1 MSLDVSWPWHS
12 VLPGASWDQQLS
24 DRDGHFLQSTHWAAF
39 QQSMGREVF
48 FGEGPGWQCMAILER
63 AGENARL
70 YAPYGPVA
78 EGPEAFTAAVSA
90 LRALGEKHSVLFI
103 RSEPWAPVGRDD
115 VAALGFFPA
124 RNLQPGLT
132 WVQDLRKTRDELFS
146 EFSANNRNRFRNAH
160 KKGLSITSSTDVAD
174 VEILLDMIHDVSNN
188 TGMQPHEDDYY
199 RRQAKALLDRDAAT
213 LYVARHHDKPVAA
226 AIVYDSATTRYYA
239 HSGSLL
245 EARNLH
251 PGGPMLA
258 TMVLDAQA
266 RGQAVFDFM
275 GAAPADQPDHP
286 WAGFTQFKQSFGG
299 RYRAYLGT
307 WEMPIT
313 DKNRFAAQSNSATS
327 GKAVG

>member
-1 MSLDVSWPWHS
+1 
-12 VLPGASWDQQLS
+12 
-24 DRDGHFLQSTHWAAF
+24 
-39 QQSMGREVF
+39 MGREVYF
-48 FGEGPGWQCMAILER
+48 AEGPGWQTMAIMER

-70 YAPYGPVA
+70 YCPYGPVA
-78 EGPEAFTAAVSA
+78 ENLEAYTAAVA
-90 LRALGEKHSVLFI
+90 AIRALGEKHNVLFI
-103 RSEPWAPVGRDD
+103 RSEPWAPVARED

-132 WVQDLRKTRDELFS
+132 WVQDLDKTRDQLFG

-174 VEILLDMIHDVSNN
+174 VEILLEMIRDVSNN
-188 TGMQPHEDDYY
+188 TGMIAHNDDYY
-199 RRQAKALLDRDAAT
+199 RHQAKALLERNACT

-226 AIVYDSATTRYYA
+226 AIVYESETTRYYA

-258 TMVLDAQA
+258 TMVLDAQE
-266 RGQAVFDFM
+266 RGQKVFDFM

-286 WAGFTQFKQSFGG
+286 WAGFTMFKQSFGG

-313 DKNRFAAQSNSATS
+313 DKERFA
-327 GKAVG
+327 GKVAE